1 MADSVTDPLP
11 QRQHSQFNL
20 WWKGWEVSLWPL
32 MRALPPWAKHDPKVV
47 SPNAIILGIRIS
59 AFEFWGNINIQ
70 MTEAANI
77 ANMLTK
83 LYGQLGNKWS
93 SPLLPVIEE
102 ELGRWLQAQRQVPW
116 FLLTLLWGD
125 RGYSSQV
132 LQSALGLSSCNN

>member
-1 MADSVTDPLP
+1 MADSVTDPIP
-11 QRQHSQFNL
+11 HRQHSQFNL
-20 WWKGWEVSLWPL
+20 WWKRWEVSLWPL
-32 MRALPPWAKHDPKVV
+32 LRALLPWANHLPKVL
-47 SPNAIILGIRIS
+47 SPNAIIFGIRIS

-93 SPLLPVIEE
+93 PLLPVIEE
-102 ELGRWLQAQRQVPW
+102 ELGKWLQCQGEVPW

-125 RGYSSQV
+125 RGYSSQIS
-132 LQSALGLSSCNN
+132 QSALGLSCCNN